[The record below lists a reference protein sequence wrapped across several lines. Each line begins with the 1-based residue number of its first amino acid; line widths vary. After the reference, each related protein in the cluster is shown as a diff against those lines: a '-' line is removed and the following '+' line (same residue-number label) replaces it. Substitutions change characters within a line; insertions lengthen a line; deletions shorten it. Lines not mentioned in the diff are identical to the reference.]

1 MINLEKMK
9 YELSATPPLPLTP
22 PPCSLFLKC
31 LVVLR
36 KECV

>member
-22 PPCSLFLKC
+22 PP
-31 LVVLR
+31 LVAYSSSA
-36 KECV
+36 